1 MDPCRAV
8 NGRNCTD
15 KSDGSGVLCV
25 SGTFVLANAV
35 IGVQLAVEGLGVL
48 DSARIEFAL
57 FILLQEGT
65 TLCGEKAALA
75 PGIAGVYGQV
85 PEDVFSSLT
94 SPANYV
100 FLDSLKG
107 SPMNDAAISGPP
119 ARVSL
124 RQAIN
129 RIRTRRRITRETAKA
144 EVAVPQR
151 WWPAESRQGPVL
163 AQYTLRCGLCTGLA
177 SHENDNVGIPEL
189 SSPFCPDF
197 SY

>member
-1 MDPCRAV
+1 M
-8 NGRNCTD
+8 
-15 KSDGSGVLCV
+15 
-25 SGTFVLANAV
+25 
-35 IGVQLAVEGLGVL
+35 
-48 DSARIEFAL
+48 EFAL

-100 FLDSLKG
+100 FVDSLKRP
-107 SPMNDAAISGPP
+107 PMNDTAVSGPP

-144 EVAVPQR
+144 EVAVPQL
-151 WWPAESRQGPVL
+151 W
-163 AQYTLRCGLCTGLA
+163 
-177 SHENDNVGIPEL
+177 
-189 SSPFCPDF
+189 
-197 SY
+197 